1 MSTQHNYD
9 QARGPQFMVAL
20 KDLKLLQA
28 QKYSSI
34 SNYLLP
40 QLIYSVA
47 FLPVHQPHHSISYF
61 SYYSHR
67 MKSFY
72 SLSHFMNLIN
82 LMLLLLFLKG
92 VLLICFLDLNKK
104 TKLKKKIV
112 LVLWSQIGVHISL
125 LNTVEVNGLLQLQTK
140 EGTIDVMYEDIKQ
153 SLFSRQGGG
162 FQVKRTSHQFI
173 LIFGIDLF

>member
-1 MSTQHNYD
+1 MQEPSVGLNPGTPGSCPEPKAAEPPRHPINGIPQCFALFKNLSRLNEGKVDTLRMSTQHNYD

-104 TKLKKKIV
+104 TKLKKKM
-112 LVLWSQIGVHISL
+112 QI
-125 LNTVEVNGLLQLQTK
+125 LQK
-140 EGTIDVMYEDIKQ
+140 VMLCVIEDK
-153 SLFSRQGGG
+153 
-162 FQVKRTSHQFI
+162 
-173 LIFGIDLF
+173 